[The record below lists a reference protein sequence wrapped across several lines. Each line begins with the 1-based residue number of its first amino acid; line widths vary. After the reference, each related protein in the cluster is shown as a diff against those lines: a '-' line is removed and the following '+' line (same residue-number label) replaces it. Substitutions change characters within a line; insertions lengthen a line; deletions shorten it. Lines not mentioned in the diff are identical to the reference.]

1 MTDRPAAQLDAF
13 EERLL
18 ADLKAIAG
26 AQSGEARAVLSPQH
40 RSRGPRRWY
49 GPAAGPA
56 AAAAAVAIA
65 LVATTARPTPAFA
78 VSGTNGE
85 EITVT
90 VTRLEGAEAL
100 QGELRARGVPADIT
114 YLPTDKACERG
125 RYQEIRTPGLSLQ
138 VGADL
143 FKVTIPPGAIGVG
156 NTFVLSAAVTPTAN
170 GVRAIVEFGIAQGAV
185 RTCAV
190 VDAEAAGF

>member
-1 MTDRPAAQLDAF
+1 MTDRPGAELDTF

-18 ADLKAIAG
+18 AELKAVVA
-26 AQSGEARAVLSPQH
+26 AQSAAAPPTSSSPY
-40 RSRGPRRWY
+40 RSRAPRRWY
-49 GPAAGPA
+49 VPAVG

-85 EITVT
+85 EVTVT

-100 QGELRARGVPADIT
+100 ERELRARGVPSDVT

-125 RYQEIRTPGLSLQ
+125 RYAEVRTPGLSLQ

-143 FKVTIPPGAIGVG
+143 FEVTIPPGAIGAE
-156 NTFVLSAAVTPTAN
+156 NTFVLSAAVTPTAD

-185 RTCAV
+185 DPCTV
-190 VDAEAAGF
+190 VDAQAAGF